1 MIRSVVVVDV
11 GVDVGGV
18 SVVFGGVVEAKL
30 VHAILV
36 ATVLCF
42 RPVFERLSTG
52 FRQSCDR
59 FVIGLC

>member
-18 SVVFGGVVEAKL
+18 SVVFGGVVEAEL

-36 ATVLCF
+36 ATVLRF
-42 RPVFERLSTG
+42 RPVFER
-52 FRQSCDR
+52 
-59 FVIGLC
+59 V